1 MISYRDLAFAILFV
15 IAVALGIYLFIV
27 MNHLSHLLK
36 RLRELSDKYSSHIE
50 KTIDRLPSIAANID
64 EAAKN
69 MKQGIE
75 KAAATVDTVGDTIS
89 ETVAAVNT
97 GTQEVVEYVK
107 IIADIIKVLINTFG
121 KKQ

>member
-1 MISYRDLAFAILFV
+1 MISYRDLAFAILF
-15 IAVALGIYLFIV
+15 IMAVALGIYLFIV
-27 MNHLSHLLK
+27 LNHLSHLLK

-50 KTIDRLPSIAANID
+50 KTIDRLPSIAVNID

-107 IIADIIKVLINTFG
+107 IIADIVKVLINTFV
-121 KKQ
+121 KK